1 MLLAR
6 TVRAGEGAGYGVA
19 LMASGRGYPASPFTS
34 LHPIP
39 NALASLHQY
48 GAPTRSSARTVV
60 RATGKVTG
68 WSEDEV

>member
-19 LMASGRGYPASPFTS
+19 LMSSGRGYPASPFTS

-39 NALASLHQY
+39 NALASHHQC
-48 GAPTRSSARTVV
+48 GALTGPSAEMVV
-60 RATGKVTG
+60 
-68 WSEDEV
+68 